1 MFHPENLA
9 LFFGLAAALTW
20 GTGDFCGGMATK
32 KGSVYTVV
40 LISHLIGGCCVTLI
54 ALLVREPFP
63 PIGTMIWGALA
74 GFAGML
80 GVLGLYS
87 GLAKSQM
94 GVIAPLTAVLTA
106 IIPILFSFFTEGLP
120 AAIQIVGFAVALAAV
135 WLLAGSNGK
144 MRLAPVELGYAAL
157 AGMGFAFFFIFIDQ
171 ASETAV
177 YWPLTAAR
185 TTSVLCITIFVS
197 VRGLWERPSREQM
210 PMIVGAGIADV
221 LGNAFFS
228 LATRYGRLDLAAI
241 LASLYPVS
249 TVLLAQLIL
258 HERLHRPQ
266 WIGAVLALL
275 AVILITL

>member
-32 KGSVYTVV
+32 KNSVYTVV
-40 LISHLIGGCCVTLI
+40 LISHLIGGLCVTAI

-63 PIGTMIWGALA
+63 PISIMIWGALA

-135 WLLAGSNGK
+135 WLLAGTNGK

-197 VRGLWERPSREQM
+197 VRGLWVRPSQEQM

-258 HERLHRPQ
+258 HERLNRPQ